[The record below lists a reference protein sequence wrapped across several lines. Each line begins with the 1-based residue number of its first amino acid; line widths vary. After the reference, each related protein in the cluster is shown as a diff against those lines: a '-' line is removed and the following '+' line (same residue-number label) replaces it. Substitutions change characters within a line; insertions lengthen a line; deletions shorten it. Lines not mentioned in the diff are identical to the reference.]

1 MDRGDRSELGE
12 REDDGV
18 GRTVEDVRDVGD
30 GESTFVFLREPES
43 GLEEFT
49 LVERVHHGLAG
60 LLAEQLGSA
69 IDCSSLVFGRD
80 SGVDDGGVERTVG
93 DEDSVGPRGE
103 GVCGGSEDVERDGL
117 IGYGGATGQGTDAD
131 QSEELWQGP

>member
-1 MDRGDRSELGE
+1 MDRGDGSELGE
-12 REDDGV
+12 RENDGV
-18 GRTVEDVRDVGD
+18 GCAVEDVGYVGG
-30 GESTFVFLREPES
+30 GEPTFVFLREPES

-69 IDCSSLVFGRD
+69 LDGCRLVVGR
-80 SGVDDGGVERTVG
+80 DGGVYDGGEERAVG

-103 GVCGGSEDVERDGL
+103 SVCGGSEDVERDGL

-131 QSEELWQGP
+131 QSEELWQEP